1 MSIKLWDKSR
11 WSVEWY
17 RYFLFWGRLF
27 KRVRVSNAINKFTRF
42 YLSRTISAFW
52 YGSQMNTDDR
62 FRKMHLLRE
71 FQLTKGVCFLYQV
84 QEEANRSHNETIS
97 ALQEEIRHL
106 ETVCTNFKDNEK
118 SLRDQLKA
126 LETKVRQKPS
136 VISVHVQTSRP
147 SSPLPRVTP
156 VGKHSTDE
164 EKIVPRK

>member
-1 MSIKLWDKSR
+1 
-11 WSVEWY
+11 
-17 RYFLFWGRLF
+17 
-27 KRVRVSNAINKFTRF
+27 
-42 YLSRTISAFW
+42 
-52 YGSQMNTDDR
+52 MNTDDR
-62 FRKMHLLRE
+62 FRKMHLLIE
-71 FQLTKGVCFLYQV
+71 SQLTKGVCFLYQV

-118 SLRDQLKA
+118 SLHDQLKA

-147 SSPLPRVTP
+147 SSPLPRVNP